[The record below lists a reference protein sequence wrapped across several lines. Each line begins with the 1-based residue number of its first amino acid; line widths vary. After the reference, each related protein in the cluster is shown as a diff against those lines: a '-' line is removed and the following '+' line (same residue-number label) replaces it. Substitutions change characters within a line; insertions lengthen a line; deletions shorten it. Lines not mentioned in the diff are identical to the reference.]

1 MMTLPVFEAGNRLS
15 ELLSA
20 VRQGEQVIIT
30 QHGQAVAKLVA
41 VNDSDAPDAAT
52 MAQRRAAIEAVIK
65 AREGRSLAGLDLK
78 AIIEEGR
85 D

>member
-1 MMTLPVFEAGNRLS
+1 MMTLPVLEAENRLS

-20 VRQGEQVIIT
+20 VQHGEQVIIT
-30 QHGQAVAKLVA
+30 RHGQAVAKLVA
-41 VNDSDAPDAAT
+41 VNDSDELDASNIA
-52 MAQRRAAIEAVIK
+52 RRKAAIEAGIK

-78 AIIEEGR
+78 AITEEGR